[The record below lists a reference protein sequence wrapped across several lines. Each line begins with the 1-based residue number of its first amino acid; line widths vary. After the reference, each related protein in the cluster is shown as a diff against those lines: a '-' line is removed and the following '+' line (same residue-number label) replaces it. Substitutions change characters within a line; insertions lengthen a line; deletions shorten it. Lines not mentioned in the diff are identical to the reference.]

1 MTLLQCTNYLLLA
14 MLQSLIRQSWLVN
27 AIIRDCYLSHFIT
40 VMMSHSIAVVMSH
53 FIAVVMS
60 HSIAVVMSH
69 FIAVVMSHFIAVVC
83 TYEGVTLVAQL
94 QSSLRHC
101 WMSLEENKHSK
112 YKCKIL
118 RMSCCPCHCSIGYS

>member
-14 MLQSLIRQSWLVN
+14 MLQSLIRHSWLGN
-27 AIIRDCYLSHFIT
+27 AINRECYLSN
-40 VMMSHSIAVVMSH
+40 SIAVVMSH
-53 FIAVVMS
+53 S
-60 HSIAVVMSH
+60 
-69 FIAVVMSHFIAVVC
+69 IAVVMSHFIAVVC